1 MAISKRVVKKA
12 KAASGTP
19 KAHTARRRPRIAVG
33 AAGTFVLDTKQRTQK
48 LTAVFGNNSLAHI
61 IQVNQSQTSRWSEG
75 SEQASVSNQQ
85 KLIDLD
91 YIIDQLSISLYPD
104 QIEEWLENPNPHLG
118 GASPINVFR
127 VNGLAA
133 LLPAIYAVANGA
145 LA

>member
-1 MAISKRVVKKA
+1 MAIGKKVAKKA
-12 KAASGTP
+12 KRTSGTP
-19 KAHTARRRPRIAVG
+19 KTGAVRRRPRITVG
-33 AAGTFVLDTKQRTQK
+33 AEGLFVLDTKQRTQK

-75 SEQASVSNQQ
+75 NEQASVSNQK
-85 KLIDLD
+85 KLINLD
-91 YIIDQLSISLYPD
+91 FIIDQLSLSLYPD

-133 LLPAIYAVANGA
+133 LLPAIYAVASGA